1 MYKKYNFKR
10 ENTYSGTVELGLYI
24 NSIIYGIEY
33 ENTEIDEKLRN
44 KLEKEAKDQGLEK
57 LYERACKID
66 EKAMQNISINDKKR
80 IIRVIEIFEKTG
92 KTKTELEKNSRKE
105 LEFDFKIFITNMD
118 REKLYDKINK
128 RVDIMINQGLIEE
141 TKKILELYKEYPT
154 AMQAIGYKE
163 TKEYLEG
170 NLTKGELIEKIKMET
185 RRYAKRQITWFKRI
199 KEATWLDM
207 QEPIEN
213 NIRKVLEVTNN

>member
-10 ENTYSGTVELGLYI
+10 ENTYSCTVELGLYI
-24 NSIIYGIEY
+24 NSLIYGIEY
-33 ENTEIDEKLRN
+33 EDTEIDENLRN

-66 EKAMQNISINDKKR
+66 EQAMQNISINDKKR

-170 NLTKGELIEKIKMET
+170 NLTKEELIEKIKMET

>member
-44 KLEKEAKDQGLEK
+44 KLEKEAKEHGLEK

-66 EKAMQNISINDKKR
+66 EQAMQNISINDKKR

-170 NLTKGELIEKIKMET
+170 NLTKEELIEKIKMET

>member
-1 MYKKYNFKR
+1 M
-10 ENTYSGTVELGLYI
+10 ELGLYI
-24 NSIIYGIEY
+24 NSLIYGIEY
-33 ENTEIDEKLRN
+33 EDTEIDENLRN

-170 NLTKGELIEKIKMET
+170 NLTKEELIEKIKMET

>member
-1 MYKKYNFKR
+1 M
-10 ENTYSGTVELGLYI
+10 ELGLYI
-24 NSIIYGIEY
+24 NSLIYGIEY

-44 KLEKEAKDQGLEK
+44 KLEKEAKEHGLEK

-66 EKAMQNISINDKKR
+66 EQAMQNISINDKKR

-128 RVDIMINQGLIEE
+128 RVDMMINQGLIEE

-170 NLTKGELIEKIKMET
+170 NLTKEELIEKIKMET

>member
-1 MYKKYNFKR
+1 M
-10 ENTYSGTVELGLYI
+10 ELGLYI
-24 NSIIYGIEY
+24 NSLIYGIEY

-170 NLTKGELIEKIKMET
+170 NLTKEELIEKIKMET

>member
-24 NSIIYGIEY
+24 NSLIYGIEY

-44 KLEKEAKDQGLEK
+44 KLEKEAKEHGLEK

-66 EKAMQNISINDKKR
+66 EQAMQNISINDKKR

-92 KTKTELEKNSRKE
+92 KTKTELEKNCRKE

-170 NLTKGELIEKIKMET
+170 NLTKEELIEKIKMET

>member
-10 ENTYSGTVELGLYI
+10 ENTYSCTVELGLYI
-24 NSIIYGIEY
+24 NSLIYGIEY
-33 ENTEIDEKLRN
+33 EDTEIDENLRN

-170 NLTKGELIEKIKMET
+170 NLTKEELIEKIKMET